1 MSGAAL
7 LFPGQGS
14 QCVGMGR
21 DLAEDD
27 SSVRELYER
36 ADDAL
41 EMRLSRLCWKG
52 PEEELRATANAQP
65 AIMLHSWAVWRLIA
79 GSTGPVAAG
88 AGHSLGELSAYLVSG
103 AFGFEDGLRIVRERG
118 RLMGASGAA
127 RPGTM
132 AAVLGLDADAVAE
145 VCERAG
151 GRAGVVVPAN
161 LNAPGQVV
169 ISGDVE
175 AVAAAG
181 TLARE
186 AGARRVVP
194 LNVSGA
200 FHSPLM
206 GAAAEG
212 LATALEA
219 AAWSDPSFP
228 VVSNTTAACVTDAGT
243 ARSTLIMQLTS
254 PVCWAEGMARIREQ
268 GPSRWLEV
276 GPGNVLSG
284 LARRIDRGLRVT
296 PVGDSPSVDA
306 YLKGVE

>member
-1 MSGAAL
+1 MSRVAL

-14 QCVGMGR
+14 QYVGMGR

-27 SSVRELYER
+27 SSIRELYER

-41 EMRLSRLCWKG
+41 GMPLSRLCWEG
-52 PEEELRATANAQP
+52 PEDQLRATENAQP
-65 AIMLHSWAVWRLIA
+65 AIMLHSCAVWRLIA
-79 GSTGPVAAG
+79 GRAGRVEVG

-103 AFGFEDGLRIVRERG
+103 AFGFEDGLRIVRRRG
-118 RLMGASGAA
+118 ELMGASGAA

-132 AAVLGLDADAVAE
+132 AAVLGLDAEAVTQI
-145 VCERAG
+145 CERAG
-151 GRAGVVVPAN
+151 GEGRVVVPAN

-181 TLARE
+181 DLATE
-186 AGARRVVP
+186 AGARRVLP

-206 GAAAEG
+206 AAAAEG
-212 LATALEA
+212 LEVVLEA
-219 AAWSDPSFP
+219 ASWAEPSFP
-228 VVSNTTAACVTDAGT
+228 VVSNATAASVTDAGT
-243 ARSTLIMQLTS
+243 ARRTLIMQLTS
-254 PVCWAEGMARIREQ
+254 PVRWAEGIERIRET
-268 GPSRWLEV
+268 GVSRWLEV

-284 LARRIDRGLRVT
+284 LARRVDRSLRVT
-296 PVGDSPSVDA
+296 PVGDSRSVDA
-306 YLKGVE
+306 YLGSAD

>member
-1 MSGAAL
+1 MSGVAL
-7 LFPGQGS
+7 LFPGQGA
-14 QCVGMGR
+14 QYVGMGR

-27 SSVRELYER
+27 SSTRELYER
-36 ADDAL
+36 ADDVL
-41 EMRLSRLCWKG
+41 EMRLSRLCWEG
-52 PEEELRATANAQP
+52 PEDELRATENAQP

-79 GSTGPVAAG
+79 RHAGAVEAG

-118 RLMGASGAA
+118 RLMGASGAD

-132 AAVLGLDADAVAE
+132 AAVLGLDAEGVDE
-145 VCERAG
+145 VCQRAG
-151 GRAGVVVPAN
+151 AAGGVVVPAN

-175 AVAAAG
+175 AVGAAG
-181 TLARE
+181 GFARE

-212 LATALEA
+212 LEQALEA
-219 AAWSDPSFP
+219 ATWADPNFP
-228 VVSNTTAACVTDAGT
+228 VVSNATAAAVTDSET
-243 ARSTLIMQLTS
+243 ARRTLMLQLTS
-254 PVCWAEGMARIREQ
+254 PVRWMEGIARIRDR

-284 LARRIDRGLRVT
+284 LARRIDRRLRVR

-306 YLKGVE
+306 YLREVA

>member
-1 MSGAAL
+1 MSGVAL
-7 LFPGQGS
+7 LFPGQGA
-14 QCVGMGR
+14 QYVGMGR

-27 SSVRELYER
+27 SSTRELYER

-41 EMRLSRLCWKG
+41 EMRLSRLCWEG
-52 PEEELRATANAQP
+52 PEDELRATENAQP

-79 GSTGPVAAG
+79 RHAGAVEAG

-118 RLMGASGAA
+118 RLMGASGAD

-132 AAVLGLDADAVAE
+132 AAVLGLGAEGVDE
-145 VCERAG
+145 VCQRAAAAG
-151 GRAGVVVPAN
+151 GVVVPAN

-181 TLARE
+181 GFARE

-212 LATALEA
+212 LRQALEA
-219 AAWSDPSFP
+219 ATWADPNFP
-228 VVSNTTAACVTDAGT
+228 VVSNATAAAVTDSET
-243 ARSTLIMQLTS
+243 ARRTLMLQLTS
-254 PVCWAEGMARIREQ
+254 PVRWMEGIVRIRDR

-276 GPGNVLSG
+276 GPGHVLSG
-284 LARRIDRGLRVT
+284 LARRIDRGLRVR

-306 YLKGVE
+306 YLREVG

>member
-1 MSGAAL
+1 MSVAL

-14 QCVGMGR
+14 QYVGMGR

-27 SSVRELYER
+27 ASIRELYER
-36 ADDAL
+36 ADDTL
-41 EMRLSRLCWKG
+41 ETRLSRLCWEG
-52 PEEELRATANAQP
+52 PEDELRATENAQP
-65 AIMLHSWAVWRLIA
+65 AILLHSWAVWRLIA
-79 GSTGPVAAG
+79 GDAGAVAAG

-103 AFGFEDGLRIVRERG
+103 AFGFEDGLRLVRERG
-118 RLMGASGAA
+118 RLMGAAGTA

-132 AAVLGLDADAVAE
+132 AAILGLDAEAVTE
-145 VCERAG
+145 VC
-151 GRAGVVVPAN
+151 GRVPTAEGDVVPAN

-169 ISGDVE
+169 ISGDVA

-181 TLARE
+181 ALAAE

-206 GAAAEG
+206 AEAAEG
-212 LATALEA
+212 LDRALGAAT
-219 AAWSDPSFP
+219 WSDPSFP
-228 VVSNTTAACVTDAGT
+228 VVSNATAAPVTDAET
-243 ARSTLIMQLTS
+243 ARATLTLQLTS
-254 PVCWAEGMARIREQ
+254 PVRWMEGVARIRDS
-268 GPSRWLEV
+268 GPSGWLEV

-296 PVGDSPSVDA
+296 PVGNSASVNA
-306 YLKGVE
+306 FLKGAG